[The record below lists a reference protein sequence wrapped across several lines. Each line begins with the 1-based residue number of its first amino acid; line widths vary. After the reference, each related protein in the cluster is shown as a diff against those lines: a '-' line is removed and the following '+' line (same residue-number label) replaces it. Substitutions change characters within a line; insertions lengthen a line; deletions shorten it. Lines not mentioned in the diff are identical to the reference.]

1 MSPGKKPAWT
11 VKISIMINRVLIR
24 TKVVQLLYSYLLTK
38 SEFKIETLP
47 ESPTRDKRFAYAI
60 YLDTLLFIMQLS
72 GFNVRG
78 AGQKNPHSAATDNKH
93 LSSNKIIR
101 ALMAEDRVRIFTTK
115 GTPRIA
121 DFDSCTLNIY
131 NKILNSAVYR
141 SYIRLKDKD
150 VKTDLN
156 FWTTVIKTIL
166 LKDEEY
172 LECARKNPEFT
183 LAGFEKGI
191 NMAVETLESYSD
203 TRSTL
208 NDARNSL
215 DRSLDKAYELYHA
228 LLLLPVELT
237 RLQDQKLDAAK
248 HKYLPT
254 AEDLNPDTRFVDNIL
269 PRLIQESPDMVAYLK
284 DNPVD
289 WTDDDTLTKKLL
301 DLVLSSSIY
310 KEYME
315 KESIT
320 RADDCELWR
329 ALFKS
334 VILPSDELAEA
345 LESKS
350 VYWNDD
356 LEIMGTFVLKTIKR
370 IAASKEEPV
379 ALLPKYKDDEDARFG
394 AELFMYSVN
403 NLDEYR
409 SYIDRFI
416 NSSQWDPE
424 RLAFM
429 DGVIMVAAIAELL
442 NFPAI
447 PVPVTLNE
455 YIEIANSYSTPR
467 SGQFINGILY
477 SVINC
482 LRSEGKLTKQ

>member
-1 MSPGKKPAWT
+1 
-11 VKISIMINRVLIR
+11 MINRVLIR
-24 TKVVQLLYSYLLTK
+24 IKVVQLLYSYLLTK
-38 SEFKIETLP
+38 SEFKIESLP

-78 AGQKNPHSAATDNKH
+78 AAAKSPVAAVGENKY

-101 ALMAEDRVRIFTTK
+101 ALMAEDKIRVFTSK
-115 GTPRIA
+115 GTPHIA
-121 DFDSCTLNIY
+121 DFDPCVADIY
-131 NKILNSAVYR
+131 NRIVNSTVYR
-141 SYIRLKDKD
+141 SYIRLKTKD
-150 VKTDLN
+150 VKDDLN
-156 FWTTVIKTIL
+156 LWTTVIRTIL
-166 LKDEEY
+166 TKDEAFM
-172 LECARKNPEFT
+172 ECARKNPEFT
-183 LAGFEKGI
+183 LSGFEKGLS
-191 NMAVETLESYSD
+191 MAIDTLESYSD

-248 HKYLPT
+248 HKYLPS

-269 PRLIQESPDMVAYLK
+269 PRLIQESPSMQEYLK
-284 DNPVD
+284 NNPVD
-289 WTDDDTLTKKLL
+289 WTDDDTLTRKLL
-301 DLVLSSSIY
+301 DLVVNSNIY
-310 KEYME
+310 KEYMA
-315 KESIT
+315 KESVT

-329 ALFKS
+329 ALLKS
-334 VILPSDELAEA
+334 VILPSDELAET

-370 IAASKEEPV
+370 ISASKEGPAE
-379 ALLPKYKDDEDARFG
+379 LLPKYKDEEDARFG
-394 AELFMYSVN
+394 AELFMDSVK

-416 NSSQWDPE
+416 NSSQWDPD

-482 LRSEGKLTKQ
+482 LREEGKLTKQ